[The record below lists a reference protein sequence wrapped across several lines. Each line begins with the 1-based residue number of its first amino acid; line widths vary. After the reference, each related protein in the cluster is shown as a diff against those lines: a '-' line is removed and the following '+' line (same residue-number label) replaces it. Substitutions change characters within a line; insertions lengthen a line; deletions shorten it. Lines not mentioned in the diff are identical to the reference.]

1 MLEFHAPCFHN
12 QNLLFIKYNLVAVE
26 INKWKDGTN
35 WNKKKQP
42 LLTFQAFELPKRMQP
57 KEYAFL

>member
-12 QNLLFIKYNLVAVE
+12 QNLLFIKYNLVAVQ
-26 INKWKDGTN
+26 INGKMVPIET
-35 WNKKKQP
+35 KKKP